1 MSSHTDV
8 CSPGAR
14 RTRHRRPPPSDRPD
28 VGRSSIASGAPVVR
42 SYSPPPHL
50 PNPLTRTWASP
61 SWSRQCVVVTCSA
74 TAGDASGVVPPAASL
89 GTSGRA
95 ACGVTRDLR
104 SCRLRRH
111 SGSLVVPPAAS
122 LDAVLEGVADQLLA
136 AVEVKL
142 PQDVAD
148 VVLDRL
154 LRDEELLTDLA
165 VAVAP
170 GHVLQHLALA
180 LGQRLRRARRLGDA
194 AELAEHQRCQRG
206 GEHGLAPGRPPQL
219 AAQLLRRRALD
230 QVAVGAGGDGVE
242 QVALLLADR
251 QHDDVGVLAAG
262 AGHLEAPAVGHVQV
276 AHHQVGVQRS
286 DELDRLVGVARL
298 AHDVKVRSEVG
309 PKAGAPDRVVV
320 RHHDTHRREVPA
332 AAVGVTHGAAAYA
345 RRISFAALVAGATGT
360 RRRREVPP
368 LGDHASMG
376 TQQRSSVPRPGR
388 PSTSTRP
395 PTSTIRPRTDRLR
408 PAPSAVA
415 PGSNPVPS
423 SLTEQKSSPSSGS
436 AYTVT
441 VPAPPC
447 LPALASASP
456 TAPAS
461 ASTTA
466 GATTGVSGARTTRA
480 VPR

>member
-8 CSPGAR
+8 SSPGAGS
-14 RTRHRRPPPSDRPD
+14 TRHRRPPPSDRPD

-61 SWSRQCVVVTCSA
+61 SWSR
-74 TAGDASGVVPPAASL
+74 
-89 GTSGRA
+89 
-95 ACGVTRDLR
+95 
-104 SCRLRRH
+104 LRRH
-111 SGSLVVPPAAS
+111 SGPPVVPPAAS

-136 AVEVKL
+136 AVQVEL
-142 PQDVAD
+142 AQDVAD

-206 GEHGLAPGRPPQL
+206 REHGLAPGRAPQL

-262 AGHLEAPAVGHVQV
+262 AGHLEAPAVG
-276 AHHQVGVQRS
+276 
-286 DELDRLVGVARL
+286 
-298 AHDVKVRSEVG
+298 
-309 PKAGAPDRVVV
+309 
-320 RHHDTHRREVPA
+320 
-332 AAVGVTHGAAAYA
+332 
-345 RRISFAALVAGATGT
+345 
-360 RRRREVPP
+360 
-368 LGDHASMG
+368 
-376 TQQRSSVPRPGR
+376 
-388 PSTSTRP
+388 
-395 PTSTIRPRTDRLR
+395 
-408 PAPSAVA
+408 
-415 PGSNPVPS
+415 
-423 SLTEQKSSPSSGS
+423 
-436 AYTVT
+436 
-441 VPAPPC
+441 
-447 LPALASASP
+447 
-456 TAPAS
+456 
-461 ASTTA
+461 
-466 GATTGVSGARTTRA
+466 
-480 VPR
+480 